1 MDFLAPMETV
11 EEPTIDPQLQVRVW
25 DRRQGESRKAF
36 NAFLLYRD
44 QPDKRGFTEVA
55 EQLLCTRQNV
65 CKWASKHDWYNRAR
79 AWDIHQDQIAQEAQ
93 IRERR
98 AMAERIA
105 RSGKRLQDVALEQL
119 EKLCD
124 RLANGEPDPNDSET
138 DPAKKRR
145 IYPKLT
151 PYQIAR
157 MYEVGVKS
165 ERVGR
170 GEPDPDSPNNYAK
183 FVLNITTTPPPVDN
197 PEALAAA
204 LALEH
209 ELIRE

>member
-1 MDFLAPMETV
+1 MDLLSPILPV
-11 EEPTIDPQLQVRVW
+11 EEPTIDPQLEVRVW
-25 DRRQGESRKAF
+25 DRRQGETRKAF
-36 NAFLLYRD
+36 RAFTLYRD
-44 QPDKRGFTEVA
+44 QPDKRGFKEVGA
-55 EQLLCTRQNV
+55 QLNCSVQNV
-65 CKWASKHDWYNRAR
+65 FKWAKKYDWYNRVR
-79 AWDIHQDQIAQEAQ
+79 AWDVHEDQQAQEAQ

-105 RSGKRLQDVALEQL
+105 HSGKRLQDVALAQL

-124 RLANGEPDPNDSET
+124 RLENGKPDPADPET

-145 IYPKLT
+145 IYPELT

-183 FVLNITTTPPPVDN
+183 FELVISTNPPVVED
-197 PEALAAA
+197 PEEYAAA
-204 LALEH
+204 MALQD
-209 ELIRE
+209 ELMQE